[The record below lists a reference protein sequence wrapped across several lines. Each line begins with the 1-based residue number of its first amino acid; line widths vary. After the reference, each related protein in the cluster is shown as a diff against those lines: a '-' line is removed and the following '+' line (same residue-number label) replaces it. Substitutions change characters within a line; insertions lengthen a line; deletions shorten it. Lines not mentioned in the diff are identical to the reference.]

1 MRAAVIGTGRIARQH
16 LNCLNTLPESEVVGV
31 CDLSAVRAEAAA
43 ERYQVPRWFTDH
55 RRLLEECAPEIV
67 HVTTPVGSHFTL
79 ARDALEGGAHV
90 LLEKP
95 AVRSLDELRSLLE
108 LARERDRHLLEDHNY
123 VFNQPVLQALAW
135 ARDGRLGSPI
145 HVEVAISLDVAAPG
159 SPFVDPNLPPPAD
172 LPGGA
177 IADFVT
183 HLASLPCA
191 FLGAHSAAHPLWS
204 KLGNSGLPADELRAV
219 VEFDSGTAAISFSAN
234 NRPDQFLFAV
244 EGAQMRMRANLFETG
259 FTVQRTRRAP
269 GPLQA
274 LLNGL
279 DEGRRSAGAAVRGLW
294 RKLEGGPG
302 SYEGLWELVARTHR
316 QLGRG
321 EEPPVSMEDVERVN
335 ALAFALLEEA
345 PDA

>member
-16 LNCLNTLPESEVVGV
+16 LDCLNTLPEGEVVGV

-43 ERYQVPRWFTDH
+43 ERYHVPRWFTDH

-67 HVTTPVGSHFTL
+67 HLTTPVGSHFAL
-79 ARDALEGGAHV
+79 ARDALESGAHV

-95 AVRSLDELRSLLE
+95 VARSLDELGSLLE

-123 VFNQPVLQALAW
+123 VFNRPVQQALAW
-135 ARDGRLGSPI
+135 ARDGRLGYPL
-145 HVEVAISLDVAAPG
+145 HVEVAISLDVTGSG
-159 SPFVDPNLPPPAD
+159 SPFVDPNLPPAAD

-191 FLGAHSAAHPLWS
+191 FLGPHAVVHPLWS
-204 KLGNSGLPADELRAV
+204 KLGDSPLPADELRAV
-219 VEFDSGTAAISFSAN
+219 VQFDSGTATISFSSN
-234 NRPDQFLFAV
+234 SRPDEFLFAV
-244 EGAQMRMRANLFETG
+244 EGTQMRMRANLFENG
-259 FTVQRTRRAP
+259 FTIQRTRRTP

-279 DEGRRSAGAAVRGLW
+279 DEGRRTAGGAVRGLW

-316 QLGRG
+316 QLDRG

-335 ALAFALLEEA
+335 ALAFALLEGA
-345 PDA
+345 PDS

>member
-1 MRAAVIGTGRIARQH
+1 
-16 LNCLNTLPESEVVGV
+16 
-31 CDLSAVRAEAAA
+31 
-43 ERYQVPRWFTDH
+43 
-55 RRLLEECAPEIV
+55 
-67 HVTTPVGSHFTL
+67 
-79 ARDALEGGAHV
+79 
-90 LLEKP
+90 
-95 AVRSLDELRSLLE
+95 
-108 LARERDRHLLEDHNY
+108 
-123 VFNQPVLQALAW
+123 
-135 ARDGRLGSPI
+135 
-145 HVEVAISLDVAAPG
+145 
-159 SPFVDPNLPPPAD
+159 
-172 LPGGA
+172 
-177 IADFVT
+177 
-183 HLASLPCA
+183 
-191 FLGAHSAAHPLWS
+191 
-204 KLGNSGLPADELRAV
+204 

>member
-16 LNCLNTLPESEVVGV
+16 LACLGTLPEADVVGV

-43 ERYQVPRWFTDH
+43 DQYGVPRFYTDH
-55 RRLLEECAPEIV
+55 RRLLEECAPEVV
-67 HVTTPVGSHFTL
+67 HVTTPVGSHFGL
-79 ARDALEGGAHV
+79 ARDALESGAHV

-95 AVRSLDELRSLLE
+95 AARSLDELGTLLD
-108 LARERDRHLLEDHNY
+108 LARERGRNLLEDHNY
-123 VFNQPVLQALAW
+123 VFNQPVQQALAW
-135 ARDGRLGSPI
+135 AREGRLDYPR
-145 HVEVAISLDVAAPG
+145 HVEVAISLDVTGPG
-159 SPFVDPNLPPPAD
+159 SPFVDPNVPPPAD

-191 FLGAHSAAHPLWS
+191 FLGPHTAVQPVWS
-204 KLGNSGLPADELRAV
+204 KRGNSPLPADELRALV
-219 VEFDSGTAAISFSAN
+219 QFEAGSATISFSAN
-234 NRPDQFLFAV
+234 TRPDQFLFAV
-244 EGAQMRMRANLFETG
+244 EGTQMRMRANLFEPG
-259 FTVQRTRRAP
+259 FTIQRMRRAP
-269 GPLQA
+269 GPLTA

-279 DEGRRSAGAAVRGLW
+279 DDGRRSAGAAVRGLW

-302 SYEGLWELVARTHR
+302 SYEGLWELVARTYR
-316 QLGRG
+316 QLARG
-321 EEPPVSMEDVERVN
+321 EEPPVSMEEVARAN

>member
-16 LNCLNTLPESEVVGV
+16 LDCLNTLPESEVVGV

-43 ERYQVPRWFTDH
+43 EQYRVPRWFTDH
-55 RRLLEECAPEIV
+55 RRLLEECAPEVV

-79 ARDALEGGAHV
+79 ARDALESGAHV

-95 AVRSLDELRSLLE
+95 VTRSLDELRSLLE
-108 LARERDRHLLEDHNY
+108 LARERGRYLLEDHNY
-123 VFNQPVLQALAW
+123 VFNGPVQQALAW
-135 ARDGRLGSPI
+135 ARDGRLGDPV
-145 HVEVAISLDVAAPG
+145 HVEVAISLDVTGPG
-159 SPFVDPNLPPPAD
+159 SPFTDPNLPAPAD

-191 FLGAHSAAHPLWS
+191 FLGAHSAVRPLWS
-204 KLGNSGLPADELRAV
+204 KLGDSRLPADELRAV
-219 VEFDSGTAAISFSAN
+219 AQFDSGTATISFSAN
-234 NRPDQFLFAV
+234 SRPDEFLFVV
-244 EGAQMRMRANLFETG
+244 EGTQMRMRANLFETG
-259 FTVQRTRRAP
+259 FTVQRTRRVP

-274 LLNGL
+274 LVNGL
-279 DEGRRSAGAAVRGLW
+279 EEGRRSAAGAVRGLW

-321 EEPPVSMEDVERVN
+321 EAPPVSMEDVERVN
-335 ALAFALLEEA
+335 ALAFALLGEA